1 MEKNAKVNEIKSGL
15 DDCDVLVCSA
25 LRFTFSG
32 LLLCEF
38 EVFNFG
44 GLVWVDSENGPRG
57 EEFAAECEGYASGQV
72 EGI

>member
-44 GLVWVDSENGPRG
+44 GLVWFG
-57 EEFAAECEGYASGQV
+57 
-72 EGI
+72 